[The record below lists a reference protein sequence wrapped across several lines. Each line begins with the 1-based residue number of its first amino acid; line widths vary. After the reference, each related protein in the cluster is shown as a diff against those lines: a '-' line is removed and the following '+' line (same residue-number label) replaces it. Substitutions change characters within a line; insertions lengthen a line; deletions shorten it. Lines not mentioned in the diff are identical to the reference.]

1 MWRQA
6 CPHLAHEL
14 FPVGLS
20 QAVGLQ
26 LDVGHPSPRSGTSP
40 CGGGRQ
46 GQLCARGDPGL
57 VIGPLDPVAPKLG
70 QQDEGEGAGT
80 TQNLSGTPG
89 IRRRERSV

>member
-1 MWRQA
+1 MWRQV

-26 LDVGHPSPRSGTSP
+26 LDVGPPSPRGGTRAG
-40 CGGGRQ
+40 GGGRQ
-46 GQLCARGDPGL
+46 GQLCVLGYPWL

-70 QQDEGEGAGT
+70 Q
-80 TQNLSGTPG
+80 
-89 IRRRERSV
+89 